1 MHKRSFLSFLCMTA
15 MLAASGI
22 AFGQEKPTAAVPPSP
37 PQYGPAISLEK
48 AREIATAARAEAQTK
63 GWSMAITIVGNGGEL
78 IYFEKMDDTQ
88 TGSIEVSM
96 AKART
101 AALFKRPTKVFSDA
115 VAGGASSLLS
125 MPGVIAVSGG
135 APLMSHGKMVGAL
148 GVSGGTSAQDA
159 AIADSG
165 LRVKL
170 D

>member
-1 MHKRSFLSFLCMTA
+1 
-15 MLAASGI
+15 
-22 AFGQEKPTAAVPPSP
+22 
-37 PQYGPAISLEK
+37 
-48 AREIATAARAEAQTK
+48 
-63 GWSMAITIVGNGGEL
+63 MAITIVGNGGEL

-101 AALFKRPTKVFSDA
+101 AALFKRPTKAFSDA
-115 VAGGASSLLS
+115 VAGGASALLS
-125 MPGVIAVSGG
+125 MPGVIAISGG
-135 APLMSHGKMVGAL
+135 APLMSHGKMIGAL

-159 AIADSG
+159 AIADTG